1 MAVTE
6 RSGQDGSVPVPE
18 VLRRLS
24 QDPAFWSLLRA
35 EGGDGSA
42 PDPGQLRISLPV
54 TGGYGLVLDIDL
66 ATGEQ
71 ALGLRGPATSEPVQL
86 GWVAPG
92 RPFPAALRWHELELC
107 ARVIALEDPTLPH
120 PGLVVALLGPFAP
133 VTAED
138 DATTAG
144 AVREA
149 AYRSL
154 RRAVPPPEPSGPEQA
169 PLPMFAT
176 DDWWPRPPEP
186 SPQVL
191 DEAAIAEYTAPAG
204 LPLQVRADKR
214 FPHEGLAEMVRSAVR
229 RLSDLPEDRVYDQG
243 RPLARHI
250 ADTGDLRTVNAL
262 LGVLT
267 EAGCDH
273 PTVLDALSEPLV
285 PIEACW
291 MVETLAG
298 AAPGTLLRHHV

>member
-1 MAVTE
+1 M
-6 RSGQDGSVPVPE
+6 PVSE
-18 VLRRLS
+18 ALRRLS
-24 QDPAFWSLLRA
+24 EDPEFWSFLRA
-35 EGGDGSA
+35 EGGTIAD
-42 PDPGQLRISLPV
+42 PDPAELRVHLPV

-66 ATGEQ
+66 LTGEQ
-71 ALGLRGPATSEPVQL
+71 ALGLRGPATNEPVQL

-92 RPFPAALRWHELELC
+92 MPFPAALRWHELELF
-107 ARVIALEDPTLPH
+107 ARVIALDDPLLPH
-120 PGLVVALLGPFAP
+120 PGLVVALLAPFTP
-133 VTAED
+133 LTAED
-138 DATTAG
+138 DESTVA

-154 RRAVPPPEPSGPEQA
+154 RRAVPPTPPSGPEQT
-169 PLPMFAT
+169 PLPFFA
-176 DDWWPRPPEP
+176 DDTWWPAPPQP

-191 DEAAIAEYTAPAG
+191 DEAAIAAYSLPAQERR
-204 LPLQVRADKR
+204 QVRGASR
-214 FPHEGLAEMVRSAVR
+214 FPHEDLTELVR
-229 RLSDLPEDRVYDQG
+229 RADRHLARIPRERAYE
-243 RPLARHI
+243 RAHPLARTI
-250 ADTGDLRTVNAL
+250 ADTGDLATVGSL
-262 LGVLT
+262 VSVLT